1 MQKRKRWYRRHSPR
15 RFSLRLLEAI
25 SFRIPLTVSEYRQ
38 FNDREGYWV
47 CPRCDITLD
56 REYQAYCDRCGQCLD
71 WELVDPDD

>member
-1 MQKRKRWYRRHSPR
+1 MRNRMRWYRLQNKTR
-15 RFSLRLLEAI
+15 RIRLIEAI
-25 SFRIPLTVSEYRQ
+25 SFRIPLAVSEYRQ

-71 WELVDPDD
+71 WDMVNRDD